1 MNQTRGSLIKNLLMV
16 TLGMFPLS
24 FGVYI
29 TIQAGIGVSPWDALA
44 LGLARTFGI
53 SYGTGNILIGLTVVV
68 LDLLLRE
75 PIGPGTIVNAI
86 LLGKLVDLFRW
97 LDWIPPQES
106 WLTGIPMIIAGWFL
120 VGFGQYLYMRP
131 ALGSGPRDSLMVALK
146 RRIRRI
152 PIGIISVMILV
163 TVAFLGWL
171 LGGSIGIGTLIS
183 VCLAGP
189 IMQLVFRWVAFDAT
203 AVRHQDILTSV
214 RVLLKGKM
222 SETDR

>member
-1 MNQTRGSLIKNLLMV
+1 
-16 TLGMFPLS
+16 
-24 FGVYI
+24 
-29 TIQAGIGVSPWDALA
+29 
-44 LGLARTFGI
+44 
-53 SYGTGNILIGLTVVV
+53 
-68 LDLLLRE
+68 
-75 PIGPGTIVNAI
+75 
-86 LLGKLVDLFRW
+86 
-97 LDWIPPQES
+97 
-106 WLTGIPMIIAGWFL
+106 
-120 VGFGQYLYMRP
+120 MRP